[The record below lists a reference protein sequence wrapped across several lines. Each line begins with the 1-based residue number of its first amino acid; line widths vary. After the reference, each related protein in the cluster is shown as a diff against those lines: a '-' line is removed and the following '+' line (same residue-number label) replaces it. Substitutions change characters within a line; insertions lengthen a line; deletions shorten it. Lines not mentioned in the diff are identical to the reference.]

1 MLEALFSLVFE
12 VVLYGKGYW
21 TLKLVSAGR
30 IQPKRWNDSLV
41 ALVGLVA
48 TLAWCVPLLLW
59 LASLR

>member
-12 VVLYGKGYW
+12 VVLYSKGYW
-21 TLKLVSAGR
+21 TLQLVSAGR

-48 TLAWCVPLLLW
+48 TLVWCVPLLLW
-59 LASLR
+59 LSSLR